1 MPKSTI
7 RLWLA
12 MLLGTALSA
21 CSAQMAVPAR
31 ATAGEVPPQAESW
44 LRGGVDERL
53 ETVAAQLGGFGTTMM
68 EVGYRYGE
76 LYFAGD
82 DENWDY
88 ARHQIEEIEG
98 AMAKG
103 LQRRP
108 ARAASAAM
116 LNPALDTVKAAVA
129 SGDEDAFED
138 AFETLTN
145 ACNACHVAEK
155 ASFIRVAPPE
165 HRVGPVRSNAHADR

>member
-7 RLWLA
+7 HLWVA
-12 MLLGTALSA
+12 VVVGTTLSA
-21 CSAQMAVPAR
+21 CSGQTTVPAG
-31 ATAGEVPPQAESW
+31 AAAGEAPRQAQSW
-44 LRGGVDERL
+44 LQGSVDERL

-108 ARAASAAM
+108 ARAASAAL
-116 LNPALDTVKAAVA
+116 LNPALDAVKAAA
-129 SGDEDAFED
+129 GAGDPEAFQDAFK
-138 AFETLTN
+138 TLTN
-145 ACNACHVAEK
+145 ACNTCHVAEK
-155 ASFIRVAPPE
+155 VSFVRVAPPE
-165 HRVGPVRSNAHADR
+165 HRVGPVRGTTRADR

>member
-1 MPKSTI
+1 MPKSAI
-7 RLWLA
+7 HLWLA
-12 MLLGTALSA
+12 ILVGTALSA
-21 CSAQMAVPAR
+21 CSAQLALPAR
-31 ATAGEVPPQAESW
+31 TTAGEVPPKAEGW
-44 LRGGVDERL
+44 LRGSVDERL
-53 ETVAAQLGGFGTTMM
+53 ETIAAQLGGFGMTMM

-88 ARHQIEEIEG
+88 ARYQIGEIQV
-98 AMAKG
+98 AMANG

-129 SGDEDAFED
+129 SGDVDAFED
-138 AFETLTN
+138 AFETLTV
-145 ACNACHVAEK
+145 ACNTCHIAEK

-165 HRVGPVRSNAHADR
+165 HRVSSVQSTVRADQ